1 MSTTTL
7 DQAKAELNKRGFLN
21 LDTPGVDYVAE
32 INRLKEEKNAVI
44 LAHYY
49 QESAIQDIA
58 DFVGDSLQ
66 LAQEAAKTDA
76 DIIVFA
82 GVHFMAETAKILNPE
97 KTVVL
102 PDLHAGCSLADSCP
116 PSDFKAFNLGVQT
129 SASR

>member
-49 QESAIQDIA
+49 QEILLFLQEYILWPKLQKSSIQ
-58 DFVGDSLQ
+58 VKL
-66 LAQEAAKTDA
+66 
-76 DIIVFA
+76 
-82 GVHFMAETAKILNPE
+82 
-97 KTVVL
+97 
-102 PDLHAGCSLADSCP
+102 
-116 PSDFKAFNLGVQT
+116 
-129 SASR
+129 